1 VQVPKKVEHGTAAD
15 GQDKPPPRATDRRS
29 CDRWSFDLFL
39 RVWPKEKHKKNI
51 YIYMLEKQK
60 PKLAKS
66 NQNMA
71 IISVASNL

>member
-1 VQVPKKVEHGTAAD
+1 V
-15 GQDKPPPRATDRRS
+15 
-29 CDRWSFDLFL
+29 
-39 RVWPKEKHKKNI
+39 
-51 YIYMLEKQK
+51 LEKQK

>member
-1 VQVPKKVEHGTAAD
+1 
-15 GQDKPPPRATDRRS
+15 
-29 CDRWSFDLFL
+29 
-39 RVWPKEKHKKNI
+39 
-51 YIYMLEKQK
+51 MLEKQK